1 VYSLVV
7 ARSVESGSEFFDEL
21 IEKEVGNFCKS
32 PGQSQMTDKNFYCF
46 TCKPKGRGVPD
57 VGREHC
63 VKCNDEFCFDC
74 FYGNGGYS
82 CDGAGCEKGP
92 LCGACDDYHAF
103 CDVCTETFCYDCF
116 AEKKLGNYCYDC
128 GVETCGDCT
137 KGEFSECEHCED
149 RFCQACRVK
158 KGVFCSSATCGL
170 PIHPVSYDFVQD
182 LFLLGAK
189 FDAVDSNGR
198 SALHH
203 AAMEFERDSCRLL
216 ISLGLDPAALD
227 NSGSSALDC
236 LRVSITDID
245 GHIDEEGK
253 EAVVQELAER
263 RRAYLQ
269 NVCDSNWAKNKDLL
283 MTLVGTGLRPTA
295 QQAAAAAALQAA
307 SDKSA
312 KLPGIP
318 RKTKAQ
324 NIAYLN
330 QAIFGTEG
338 LLRRVVE
345 LIPIDE
351 NHPRIVPY
359 LADWAG
365 SSQSQGSDN
374 DSNGY

>member
-1 VYSLVV
+1 
-7 ARSVESGSEFFDEL
+7 
-21 IEKEVGNFCKS
+21 
-32 PGQSQMTDKNFYCF
+32 MTDKNFYCF

-82 CDGAGCEKGP
+82 CDGAGCEKVP
-92 LCGACDDYHAF
+92 LCGACGDYHAF
-103 CDVCTETFCYDCF
+103 CNVCNDTFCSDCF

-216 ISLGLDPAALD
+216 ISLGLDPVALD

-245 GHIDEEGK
+245 GHIDDEGK
-253 EAVVQELAER
+253 EAVVQR
-263 RRAYLQ
+263 TRRAPSRISAKRLRLQ
-269 NVCDSNWAKNKDLL
+269 LGQEQGPSHDSRRHRSASYS
-283 MTLVGTGLRPTA
+283 TTSCSRRSAASGLGQER
-295 QQAAAAAALQAA
+295 QAARH
-307 SDKSA
+307 SA
-312 KLPGIP
+312 QDQGPEHRVPESSHLWDRGSVAP
-318 RKTKAQ
+318 RCG
-324 NIAYLN
+324 AY
-330 QAIFGTEG
+330 TD
-338 LLRRVVE
+338 R
-345 LIPIDE
+345 
-351 NHPRIVPY
+351 
-359 LADWAG
+359 
-365 SSQSQGSDN
+365 
-374 DSNGY
+374 